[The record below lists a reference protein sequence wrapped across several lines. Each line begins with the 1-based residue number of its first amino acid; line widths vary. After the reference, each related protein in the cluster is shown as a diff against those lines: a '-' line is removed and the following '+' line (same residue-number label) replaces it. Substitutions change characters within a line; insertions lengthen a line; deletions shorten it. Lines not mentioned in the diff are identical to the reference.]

1 MPGQSFYSFL
11 PTTYSPNPFASQR
24 ASVAAAGGLGGGGSF
39 RDFLDKFGDKEFRKA
54 LGEAWSGAGA
64 GYQAADTPF
73 DFSGAG
79 GGQAMPRPDA
89 LTMQGSGSLFG
100 GYNKYLDRRRR

>member
-1 MPGQSFYSFL
+1 MPGQSFYSFS

-24 ASVAAAGGLGGGGSF
+24 ASVAAASTPWN
-39 RDFLDKFGDKEFRKA
+39 FLDKFGDEEFRKA

-89 LTMQGSGSLFG
+89 LPMQGSGSLFG
-100 GYNKYLDRRRR
+100 GYNKYLDRRRRNV

>member
-1 MPGQSFYSFL
+1 MMIPSLPNASLSSSSNFL
-11 PTTYSPNPFASQR
+11 DFLNPKHSSLSGYLDDEEFMNELGKILKDNELTR
-24 ASVAAAGGLGGGGSF
+24 GYAAAN
-39 RDFLDKFGDKEFRKA
+39 E
-54 LGEAWSGAGA
+54 
-64 GYQAADTPF
+64 PF